1 MEVIVFSSRVRNYP
15 AQNMLSAWWKNNA
28 QNIAKPCFSFVGFV
42 SCLKCKASSLAEPI
56 KVNVCQTRAQDS
68 VGGLVQVC
76 TIKMTGLLH
85 DLQGTNRWCSHQC
98 QEIHLPVV
106 ERVAVGGRSTTVSE
120 GGPRTAC
127 LGMRAAHVSRRW
139 LINSGIVWRDDE
151 RPNLKIQ
158 NREHVSLVVYI
169 YAFLKLECNT

>member
-1 MEVIVFSSRVRNYP
+1 MLAYVCRHTYIFMEVIVFSSRVRNYP

-106 ERVAVGGRSTTVSE
+106 ERVAVGGRPTSVRRRPPDCLPRDESSPCVSE
-120 GGPRTAC
+120 MIDKFRNC
-127 LGMRAAHVSRRW
+127 LKRW
-139 LINSGIVWRDDE
+139 WE
-151 RPNLKIQ
+151 
-158 NREHVSLVVYI
+158 
-169 YAFLKLECNT
+169 A